1 MGRRGNTSPF
11 LMGYTHY
18 YEILDTKANLKIVEI
33 GRDIAEVIRR
43 CEVPIGDVHGTPGS
57 GPLIS
62 RRRIAF
68 NGIEPEACDDFSYP
82 PMFELNPG
90 LGLREGYAYC
100 KTHRHEYDIVV
111 CVSLLVIKHHLGD
124 NARLSSNGRRNEL
137 AWRKAI
143 ALHDYIFKDRDGE
156 TLAGEIEVG

>member
-1 MGRRGNTSPF
+1 
-11 LMGYTHY
+11 MGYTHY
-18 YEILDTKANLKIVEI
+18 YEILDTEADLKIVEI

-43 CEVPIGDVHGTPGS
+43 CEVPIWDVEGTPG
-57 GPLIS
+57 GAPRIS

-68 NGIEPEACDDFSYP
+68 NGIEPGACDDFLYP
-82 PMFELNPG
+82 PMFDLNPS
-90 LGLREGYAYC
+90 LGLREGYSYC
-100 KTHRHEYDIVV
+100 KTHRYEYDIVV

-124 NARLSSNGRRNEL
+124 NVRMSSDERRNEP